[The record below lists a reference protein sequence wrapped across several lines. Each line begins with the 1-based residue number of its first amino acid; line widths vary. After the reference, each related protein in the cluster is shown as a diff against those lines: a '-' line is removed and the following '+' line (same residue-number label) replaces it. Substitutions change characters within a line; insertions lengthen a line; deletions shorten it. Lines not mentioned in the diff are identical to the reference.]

1 MAEVEL
7 AVRPVPGERAH
18 LDKTRER
25 TRTAERFLTLP
36 RSAAVLFFVLF
47 GLTFSDGH
55 VADDGTVYFNFLR
68 RFFGADNGAV
78 AYQFGSSFWNAP
90 FYLASQL
97 VAVRGLFDRFH
108 SGEIAV
114 NVASNAAV
122 IVTLYLGWRILR
134 ELDLP
139 RGPVVLLLTL
149 FGTPLFYY
157 GALAPSYKHAADT
170 LYATAAMWFVLR
182 SSRGDARR
190 LDFVAAGLC
199 MALLLA
205 TRFAN
210 AALVLGV
217 LAVFAALRLR
227 RAAAWMAG
235 TAVVATAVFFAL
247 PVIRHIPYSAPP
259 DIYTIGRPLDDRPD
273 ALIPAARREALGATS
288 IVDPVLRHSQF
299 SPTAPIKMLF
309 TLRRGLFVFTPLTAF
324 ATVGFV
330 LLARRDRRHRAFLLA
345 LGISTAALVAVHSL
359 WGRDWYGGGSFSAR
373 FLTAL
378 FPFFLL
384 GTAELIRRAPRPALT
399 VLTLCAA
406 WSLWVGLVD
415 YNGYYRSSG
424 YDSIVRIVDNFKSVR
439 GAPTTKYHR
448 PPPYDS
454 LQNFGRQI
462 ADRIS
467 ERWQMYWRLVA

>member
-7 AVRPVPGERAH
+7 AVRPGPGERVR
-18 LDKTRER
+18 LDATSER
-25 TRTAERFLTLP
+25 AQTAERFLTLP
-36 RSAAVLFFVLF
+36 RSAAVLFVVLF

-68 RFFGADNGAV
+68 RLFGTDNGAV

-97 VAVRGLFDRFH
+97 VATRGLFDHFH
-108 SGEIAV
+108 SGEIGV

-122 IVTLYLGWRILR
+122 VLTLYLGWRILR
-134 ELDLP
+134 ELELP
-139 RGPVVLLLTL
+139 RGPAVLLLTL

-182 SSRGDARR
+182 SSSEGARR
-190 LDFVAAGLC
+190 RDFVAAGVC
-199 MALLLA
+199 MALLLV
-205 TRFAN
+205 TRYAN
-210 AALVLGV
+210 GAMVLGV
-217 LAVFAALRLR
+217 LAVFAVMRLR
-227 RAAAWMAG
+227 RAASWM
-235 TAVVATAVFFAL
+235 VATALVTGAVL
-247 PVIRHIPYSAPP
+247 LAIPVVRHIPYAAPP
-259 DIYTIGRPLDDRPD
+259 NIYTAAKPLEDSPSVLVRP
-273 ALIPAARREALGATS
+273 ARREALGATS
-288 IVDPVLRHSQF
+288 ILDPVLSHSQF
-299 SPTAPIKMLF
+299 SVTAPIKMLF
-309 TLRRGLFVFTPLTAF
+309 TLRRGLFVFTPLTAL

-345 LGISTAALVAVHSL
+345 LGVSAGALVAVHSL

-384 GTAELIRRAPRPALT
+384 GTAELIRRVGRPGVV

-406 WSLWVGLVD
+406 WSLWIGLVD
-415 YNGYYRSSG
+415 FNGYYKSSG
-424 YDSIVRIVDNFKSVR
+424 YDSIVRIVENFKSVQ
-439 GAPTTKYHR
+439 GAPTTRFHK

-462 ADRIS
+462 GDRVS
-467 ERWQMYWRLVA
+467 ERWRLYWRLVA